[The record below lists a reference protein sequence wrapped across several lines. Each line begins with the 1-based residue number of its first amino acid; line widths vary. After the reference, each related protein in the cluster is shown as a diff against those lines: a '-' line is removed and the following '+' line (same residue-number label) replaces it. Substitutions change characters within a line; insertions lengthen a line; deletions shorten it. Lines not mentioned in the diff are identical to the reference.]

1 MLNTKEIIESL
12 VYGGATGDAIGAV
25 YENKPITN
33 TMDGETPVMFKG
45 IWTDDTSMT
54 IALIDSL
61 YELDGKIDSVN
72 EVSKFTEW
80 IKNGAYSAIDG
91 KAIGTGATTRRAL
104 LEYGH
109 GLNDEKANGNGSL
122 MRISPLAF
130 TKATDA
136 EIMLSSAITHAHWIS
151 VHACIQWVHAIRS
164 LWNLKASVP
173 RKYEK
178 DGQMLLR
185 QAMRESSNYM
195 TENDLEPASKRL
207 REIWR
212 RPVSEIKS
220 TGYVVD
226 TIEAVYWL
234 LGNSTDYTDVING
247 AIKLGGD
254 TDTIAKI
261 AGEAAAIAYG
271 IDSIPDQWRDK
282 LVKKELLDRAV
293 DQLDEVWYKSTGK
306 TIEV

>member
-12 VYGGATGDAIGAV
+12 VYGGATGDAIGAG
-25 YENKPITN
+25 YENKIARGTKVN
-33 TMDGETPVMFKG
+33 NKDLRTAG

-61 YELDGKIDSVN
+61 YEHDGAIDTDD
-72 EVSKFTEW
+72 ETRRFTAW
-80 IKNGAYSAIDG
+80 LKDGAYSAIDG
-91 KAIGTGATTRRAL
+91 KAIGVGKTTHLAL
-104 LEYGH
+104 LKYGH

-130 TKATDA
+130 TKAMNI
-136 EIMLSSAITHAHWIS
+136 EILLSSAITHAHWVS
-151 VHACIQWVHAIRS
+151 VHACIQWVHAIRA
-164 LWNLKASVP
+164 LWNLKASISE
-173 RKYEK
+173 KYEK

-185 QAMRESSNYM
+185 QAMRESSSYM
-195 TENDLEPASKRL
+195 TEHDLRPASSRL
-207 REIWR
+207 REIWS
-212 RPVSEIKS
+212 RPMDEIKS

-234 LGNSTDYTDVING
+234 LGRSTCYADVIKG
-247 AIKLGGD
+247 AIELGGD

-261 AGEAAAIAYG
+261 AGESAAIAYG
-271 IDSIPDQWRDK
+271 VDSIPAQWRDQ
-282 LVKKELLDRAV
+282 LVKKELLDKAV
-293 DQLDEVWYKSTGK
+293 DQLDEVWDKSTGK